1 MPDGHFGGLAPVNSE
16 QGTVQNAE
24 TPGLA
29 LNGDPDAP
37 GALVL
42 RARRWA
48 DRVRRLFAW
57 RWTPLALLG
66 GVSLFSIGARVW
78 RLDDPFDG
86 TTGNG
91 ALIFD
96 EKYYVNA
103 ARVLLNLH
111 VACHS
116 DGTGCDPYNNLP
128 GGIDPNAEH
137 PPLGK
142 LFIAAGMKVFGDSP
156 LGWRI
161 APLIFGTIAILA
173 MYWLV
178 RSAGGGPWLA
188 LGAASLMAVDN
199 LSLVH
204 GRIATLDV
212 FVVVFMLVAAALY
225 LRGHPLLAG
234 LLLGV
239 GSTVKLVAPFLL
251 LVFLLVELLRFVAF
265 HEYGRNLRT
274 GRPWRRLLPLLYCGA
289 AAAVV
294 YFGLLDVLDLWV
306 KPYHNPSDSCPGSG
320 TTYSNSFVHTAYML
334 CYARKL
340 TSPNGPVGIASYPWQ
355 WLIDLEPINYYT
367 VNVTVGSGMDK
378 VVHPQVAFQGL
389 INPAII
395 LLAVPAFSLAV
406 ADTFRRRDPVAIL
419 VVAWTL
425 GTYLPFVYESAFEQ
439 RTSYLYYMVVVLP
452 AVYLGV
458 ARLLSRR
465 LPASVL
471 IGYVAILGYLFWWL
485 YPFRTF

>member
-1 MPDGHFGGLAPVNSE
+1 
-16 QGTVQNAE
+16 VQNADP
-24 TPGLA
+24 PGADLSA
-29 LNGDPDAP
+29 APDAP
-37 GALVL
+37 PGALAL
-42 RARRWA
+42 RLLSVQAR
-48 DRVRRLFAW
+48 VQRLLAW

-66 GVSLFSIGARVW
+66 ALCGLSVGARIW

-103 ARVLLNLH
+103 ARVLLSLH
-111 VACHS
+111 VACHN
-116 DGTGCDPYNNLP
+116 DGTGCDPYNSAP

-142 LFIAAGMKVFGDSP
+142 LFIAAGMKVFGDTP

-161 APLIFGTIAILA
+161 APLIFGTVAIVAL
-173 MYWLV
+173 YWLV
-178 RSAGGGPWLA
+178 RSAGGGSWLA

-212 FVVVFMLVAAALY
+212 FVVVFMIAAAALY
-225 LRGHPLLAG
+225 VRSHPLLAG
-234 LLLGV
+234 IALGV
-239 GSTVKLVAPFLL
+239 GSTVKLVAPFML
-251 LVFLLVELLRFVAF
+251 LVFGLIEVLRFVAF
-265 HEYGRNLRT
+265 HEYGRNFRAA
-274 GRPWRRLLPLLYCGA
+274 RPWRRLLPLVFCLA
-289 AAAVV
+289 AGAVV

-306 KPYHNPSDSCPGSG
+306 KPLHNPNDSCPGSG

-334 CYARKL
+334 CYAGKL

-367 VNVTVGSGMDK
+367 VNVTVGSGLSK
-378 VVHPQVAFQGL
+378 AVHPQVAFQGL
-389 INPAII
+389 MNPAII
-395 LLAVPAFSLAV
+395 LLALPAFSLAV
-406 ADTFRRRDPVAIL
+406 ADAIRRRDQLAIVAT
-419 VVAWTL
+419 AWAL
-425 GTYLPFVYESAFEQ
+425 GTFLPFVYESAVNQ

-452 AVYLGV
+452 AVYILV

-485 YPFRTF
+485 YPFRSF